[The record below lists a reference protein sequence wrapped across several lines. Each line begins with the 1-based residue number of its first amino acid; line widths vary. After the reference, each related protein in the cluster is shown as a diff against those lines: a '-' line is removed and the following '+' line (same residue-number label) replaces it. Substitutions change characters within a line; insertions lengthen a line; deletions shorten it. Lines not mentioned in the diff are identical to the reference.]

1 MMRNEDL
8 VTIIDYVCEIDSLVC
23 TVRDSCELNMYATQ
37 QGTLEIVCKY
47 LTELNEYLSKL

>member
-47 LTELNEYLSKL
+47 LIELNEYLSKL